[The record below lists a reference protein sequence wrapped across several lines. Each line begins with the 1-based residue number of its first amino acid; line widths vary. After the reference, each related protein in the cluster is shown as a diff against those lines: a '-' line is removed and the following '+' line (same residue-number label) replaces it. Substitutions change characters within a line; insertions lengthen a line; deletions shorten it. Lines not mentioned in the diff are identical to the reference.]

1 MEEESRDTMKTSK
14 VLILGAG
21 GQIAQQVI
29 PMLQGKDH
37 LALTLFLRR
46 ASQVKGKK
54 SAGAEVIEGDV
65 MHAKELNDAMNG
77 QDIVYANLAGE
88 VDKMASHILQSMEK
102 HQVKRLIFVT
112 SLGIYDEVP
121 GAFGEWNKSMIGKY
135 IGPYKKAADIIEAS
149 GLDYTII
156 RPAWLTDDDE
166 IDYELTQKGHPFKG
180 TEVSRKSVAAFIAD
194 LIEHP
199 KKEIGKSVGI
209 NKPNTDGD
217 KPAFY

>member
-1 MEEESRDTMKTSK
+1 MKLSK

-21 GQIAQQVI
+21 GQIARQVI
-29 PMLQGKDH
+29 PMLQGKDQI
-37 LALTLFLRR
+37 ALTLFLRKAAR
-46 ASQVKGKK
+46 VKGAK
-54 SAGAEVIEGDV
+54 SAGASIIEGDV
-65 MHAKELNDAMNG
+65 MHSQELNDAVKG
-77 QDIVYANLAGE
+77 QDIVYANLAGD
-88 VDKMASHILQSMEK
+88 VDKMAKHIVQSMEK
-102 HQVKRLIFVT
+102 NNVKRLIFVT

-121 GAFGEWNKSMIGKY
+121 GAFGKWNKSMIGAY

-156 RPAWLTDDDE
+156 RPAWLTDYDE
-166 IDYELTQKGHPFKG
+166 IDYELTQKGQPFKG
-180 TEVSRKSVAAFIAD
+180 TEVSRKSVAAFITD

-209 NKPNTDGD
+209 DKPGTEGD